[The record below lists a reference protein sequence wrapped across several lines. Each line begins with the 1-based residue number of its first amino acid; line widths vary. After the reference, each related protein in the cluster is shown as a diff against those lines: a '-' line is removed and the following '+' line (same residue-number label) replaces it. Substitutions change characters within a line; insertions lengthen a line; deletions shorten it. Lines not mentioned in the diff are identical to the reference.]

1 MLSIKK
7 IGSFGRTY
15 RNVVRYQQILGI
27 IIKYGFGNIV
37 DALKIEQYIE
47 VGLKFL
53 NRERKEKIERHSGSE
68 RIRMCLEELGPTFI
82 KFGQILSSRPDLVP
96 VYLIEEIS
104 KLQDEVPPF
113 GYDEVVTTIVAELG
127 QKPEDVFETIEEE
140 SLAAASIAQVHKA
153 TLKGGED
160 VAVKV
165 QRPGIRKTVQVD
177 LEIMHHLATL
187 METHI
192 EELAYHRPVKIV
204 EEFARTIEKE
214 LDFTIELSNI
224 ERMAHQFSKDRTVYI
239 PKVYNDESSEK
250 VLTMEYVE
258 GIKVSD
264 IEEIDQA
271 GMNRKII
278 TKRGADF
285 TMKQVFEYGFFHA
298 DPHPGNIFVLPENVI
313 CPVDYGMT
321 GYVNKN
327 TREVFVDLLH
337 AVASGNT
344 LLAARLLLEVTDYD
358 EKPDMDE
365 FEKEIAG
372 FITKYLSRSLK
383 DIQVSKMVNAFL
395 EICSK
400 NGVRLPADLFLM
412 IKACV
417 AVEGIARNL
426 DPSFDMISHASPY
439 VREVKIKRYSPSRI
453 AEEAGEIAKDSL
465 RLLKLLPGD
474 ILEILRLARQGRM
487 DFNIKITGL
496 EKMLAKQDQT
506 SNRIAFAII
515 IAAIILGS
523 SRLVV
528 SNTPPVVFGVSL
540 IGIVGF
546 ITAAVMGLWL
556 IVAILRGGK
565 L

>member
-15 RNVVRYQQILGI
+15 RNVVRYQQILSI
-27 IIKYGFGNIV
+27 IFKYGFGNIV
-37 DALKIEQYIE
+37 DALKIDQYIE
-47 VGLKFL
+47 VGLKFI

-68 RIRMCLEELGPTFI
+68 RIRMCFEELGPTFI
-82 KFGQILSSRPDLVP
+82 KLGQILSSRPDLVP
-96 VYLIEEIS
+96 VYLLEELS
-104 KLQDEVPPF
+104 KLQDHVPPF
-113 GYDEVVTTIVAELG
+113 EYDEVVKTVVAELG
-127 QKPEDVFETIEEE
+127 KNPEDVFETIEEE
-140 SLAAASIAQVHKA
+140 PLAAASIAQVHKA
-153 TLKGGED
+153 TLKGGQD

-165 QRPGIRKTVQVD
+165 QRPGIKKTVQVD

-187 METHI
+187 MEAHV
-192 EELAYHRPVKIV
+192 EELAHHRPVKIV
-204 EEFARTIEKE
+204 EEFAKTIEKE
-214 LDFTIELSNI
+214 LDFTIELSST
-224 ERMAHQFSKDRTVYI
+224 ERMGRQFEKDRTVHI
-239 PKVYNDESSEK
+239 PRVFTDESSEK
-250 VLTMEYVE
+250 ILTMEYVG

-264 IEEIDQA
+264 IEAIDRA

-298 DPHPGNIFVLPENVI
+298 DPHPGNIFVLPGNVI

-321 GYVNKN
+321 GYVNKQM
-327 TREVFVDLLH
+327 REVFVDLLH
-337 AVASGNT
+337 GVASGNT
-344 LLAARLLLEVTDYD
+344 RLAARLLLEVTDYD
-358 EKPDMDE
+358 EKPDMDD
-365 FEKEIAG
+365 FEREIAG
-372 FITKYLSRSLK
+372 FITKHLSKSLK
-383 DIQVSKMVNAFL
+383 DIQVGKMVNAFL

-400 NGVRLPADLFLM
+400 NGVRIPADLFLM
-412 IKACV
+412 IKAFV

-426 DPSFDMISHASPY
+426 DPKFDMISHAAPY
-439 VREVKIKRYSPSRI
+439 VREVKIKRYSPSRM
-453 AEEAGEIAKDSL
+453 AEEASEIAKDSF
-465 RLLKLLPGD
+465 RLLKVLPSD
-474 ILEILRLARQGRM
+474 IMDIVRLAKQGRM
-487 DFNIKITGL
+487 DLNIKITGL
-496 EKMLAKQDQT
+496 EKMLATQDQT

-523 SRLVV
+523 SQLVV

-556 IVAILRGGK
+556 IVAILRSGK

>member
-15 RNVVRYQQILGI
+15 RNVVRYQQILGT

-82 KFGQILSSRPDLVP
+82 KLGQILSSRPDLVP
-96 VYLIEEIS
+96 VYLIKEIS

-140 SLAAASIAQVHKA
+140 PLAAASIAQVHKA
-153 TLKGGED
+153 TLKGGEN

-204 EEFARTIEKE
+204 EEFAKSIEKE

-224 ERMAHQFSKDRTVYI
+224 ERMAHQFSKDRTVHI

-250 VLTMEYVE
+250 VLTMEYVD

-298 DPHPGNIFVLPENVI
+298 DPHP
-313 CPVDYGMT
+313 
-321 GYVNKN
+321 
-327 TREVFVDLLH
+327 
-337 AVASGNT
+337 
-344 LLAARLLLEVTDYD
+344 
-358 EKPDMDE
+358 
-365 FEKEIAG
+365 
-372 FITKYLSRSLK
+372 
-383 DIQVSKMVNAFL
+383 
-395 EICSK
+395 
-400 NGVRLPADLFLM
+400 
-412 IKACV
+412 
-417 AVEGIARNL
+417 
-426 DPSFDMISHASPY
+426 
-439 VREVKIKRYSPSRI
+439 
-453 AEEAGEIAKDSL
+453 
-465 RLLKLLPGD
+465 
-474 ILEILRLARQGRM
+474 
-487 DFNIKITGL
+487 
-496 EKMLAKQDQT
+496 
-506 SNRIAFAII
+506 
-515 IAAIILGS
+515 
-523 SRLVV
+523 
-528 SNTPPVVFGVSL
+528 
-540 IGIVGF
+540 
-546 ITAAVMGLWL
+546 
-556 IVAILRGGK
+556 
-565 L
+565 